1 MERGVRVNDGSGSR
15 RPDAQP
21 ETTGWE
27 ERVGIHGQWETRPV
41 GDLGGEYEAAPDEL
55 RLPHGPR
62 GAREAPKTATKADL
76 GPCLYF
82 GPGGQRCDR
91 RATKDGFCERHQP
104 GAPKVAAPLLT
115 PKKIAAFF
123 IATAML
129 WPELVK
135 VVAALLRLLR

>member
-1 MERGVRVNDGSGSR
+1 MERGVRVNDGSGSKG
-15 RPDAQP
+15 PGATP
-21 ETTGWE
+21 EGPGWE
-27 ERVGIHGQWETRPV
+27 ERVGIHGQWETQPV
-41 GDLGGEYEAAPDEL
+41 GDLGRDYEAEPGDY
-55 RLPHGPR
+55 RIPNWPR
-62 GAREAPKTATKADL
+62 GETAATKSAAKADL

-91 RATKDGFCERHQP
+91 RATKDGFCARHQS
-104 GAPKVAAPLLT
+104 GAPAIAAPFLT

-129 WPELVK
+129 WPEIVK